1 MVIFSWSGKLLVW
14 KTNGGGGENYD
25 AKNPLGSS
33 HHGSVVNEPTSIHR
47 DAVLVP
53 GLTQWVKDPELP

>member
-1 MVIFSWSGKLLVW
+1 MEW
-14 KTNGGGGENYD
+14 KVAGVENKRGGGENYD